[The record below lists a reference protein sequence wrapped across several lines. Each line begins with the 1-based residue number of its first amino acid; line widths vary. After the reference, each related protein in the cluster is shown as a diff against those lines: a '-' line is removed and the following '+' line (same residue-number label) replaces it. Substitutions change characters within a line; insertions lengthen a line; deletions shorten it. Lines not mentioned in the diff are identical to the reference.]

1 MTNTCATCGHTESQA
16 IVEAKTLGLQ
26 QEFESG
32 IYTCCQIVEWAAE
45 QSQAWFEA
53 THDCRKPD
61 GHDTKLPDYGETESL
76 LVRVRTKRQKV
87 PWFRSPGDFA

>member
-1 MTNTCATCGHTESQA
+1 MTNTCATCGHTELQA
-16 IVEAKTLGLQ
+16 IVEAKPLGLE

-61 GHDTKLPDYGETESL
+61 GHDTNLPDFGGTESP
-76 LVRVRTKRQKV
+76 LVRVCTKRREV

>member
-1 MTNTCATCGHTESQA
+1 MTNTCATCVHTESQA
-16 IVEAKTLGLQ
+16 IVEAKTIGLQ

-53 THDCRKPD
+53 TRDCRMPD
-61 GHDTKLPDYGETESL
+61 GHDTKLPDSGESESL
-76 LVRVRTKRQKV
+76 LVRIRTKRRTV
-87 PWFRSPGDFA
+87 PWFRSSDDFA